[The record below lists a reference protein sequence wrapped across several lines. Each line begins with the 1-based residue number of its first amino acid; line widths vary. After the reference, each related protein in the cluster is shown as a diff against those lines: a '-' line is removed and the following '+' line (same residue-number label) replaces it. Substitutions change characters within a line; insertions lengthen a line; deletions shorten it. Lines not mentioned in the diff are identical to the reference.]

1 LTRIVSGSESE
12 LPVGVKIDRVIDR
25 CIENA
30 ARLHYERMWVPEDYL
45 TKDYLLGQDERV
57 FAFETFRRWLQK
69 SFFQKTGEYDGLTW
83 LNRHMFA
90 HGTHSDWQE
99 SGNFSRLVVALA
111 TLALTESWYDDTH
124 VVSLFFPEM
133 NEDSKLLWQQALL
146 QANAQ
151 MSLKMIEERRY
162 QKHGRL
168 VPEMPTDDGVLLR
181 KALLSEDCIKD
192 LVRPLREAGWSVE
205 VGEPDE
211 RALFVTVVA
220 KADGQQFG
228 VALLY
233 SCATDNGI
241 YRRLADTSVAILY
254 RGPPYN
260 QQQYAYGIDVHVG
273 PVTGW
278 LPPMAPNRK
287 SAWRSH
293 PVWRR
298 VRRRVTRSTGFM
310 KSAWKAWR
318 NRRRGVFDSW

>member
-1 LTRIVSGSESE
+1 
-12 LPVGVKIDRVIDR
+12 
-25 CIENA
+25 
-30 ARLHYERMWVPEDYL
+30 
-45 TKDYLLGQDERV
+45 
-57 FAFETFRRWLQK
+57 
-69 SFFQKTGEYDGLTW
+69 
-83 LNRHMFA
+83 
-90 HGTHSDWQE
+90 
-99 SGNFSRLVVALA
+99 
-111 TLALTESWYDDTH
+111 
-124 VVSLFFPEM
+124 
-133 NEDSKLLWQQALL
+133 
-146 QANAQ
+146 
-151 MSLKMIEERRY
+151 
-162 QKHGRL
+162 
-168 VPEMPTDDGVLLR
+168 MPTDDGVLLR

-260 QQQYAYGIDVHVG
+260 QQQYAYGIDVNVG

-287 SAWRSH
+287 STWRSH
-293 PVWRR
+293 QVWRR
-298 VRRRVTRSTGFM
+298 VQRRVTRGTGFM
-310 KSAWKAWR
+310 KPAWKAWR
-318 NRRRGVFDSW
+318 IAARLFDSW